1 MTKGC
6 FYAFQG
12 TGMVMLAPVVR
23 NSTRRVS
30 SETQFPFSE
39 VLRAGDSQ
47 LPWGGF
53 EVKDKH
59 DNDREY
65 RGKQKNVGN
74 NSAYSIVNDLVKKTG
89 EYKH

>member
-1 MTKGC
+1 MPFREQEWSC
-6 FYAFQG
+6 WHLWSG
-12 TGMVMLAPVVR
+12 TPRAESRAKL
-23 NSTRRVS
+23 
-30 SETQFPFSE
+30 QFPFSE

-74 NSAYSIVNDLVKKTG
+74 NSAYSIVNDLVKKTR